1 MRVCNRKSALCA
13 VSEPRRGEEIN
24 LLSVG
29 LAQFAAVRGL
39 TPNLCVDAGFS
50 LWPRSLDFLGTW
62 KGEP

>member
-1 MRVCNRKSALCA
+1 VCNRKSGLCA
-13 VSEPRRGEEIN
+13 VSETRRGEEIT

-29 LAQFAAVRGL
+29 LAQFAAVHGL

-50 LWPRSLDFLGTW
+50 LWPRRLDFLGIW